1 MTNRREFLQIGIA
14 ASALPLAAQAA
25 RASEPL
31 GWLGGADARS
41 VPLYKAV
48 YGRGRLYKAVSDL
61 RLADG
66 VGFARRAEMRGV
78 AVHAIEGDMTRFWYD
93 DLYHRWREGAAAIAG
108 LTAHGPMFCLERLA
122 WDQGMRVVFRAE
134 HAPLAHTVEHRVEGP
149 VAMLDDARGA
159 AAERVWGAR
168 FADLVTRCP
177 SGRAEL
183 GSFAACGPANADA
196 AADGEP
202 LYTWVIAP
210 ARRAAAH
217 TV

>member
-1 MTNRREFLQIGIA
+1 MTNRRKFLQIGIA

-31 GWLGGADARS
+31 GWLGVAAAPA

-48 YGRGRLYKAVSDL
+48 YDSRFAASV
-61 RLADG
+61 A
-66 VGFARRAEMRGV
+66 FARRAESLGV
-78 AVHAIEGDMTRFWYD
+78 AMHAIEGDMTRLWYD
-93 DLYHRWREGAAAIAG
+93 DLYHRWRNGPAAIAG

-134 HAPLAHTVEHRVEGP
+134 HAPVAGALEHRVEGP
-149 VAMLDDARGA
+149 IAMLEDARSA
-159 AAERVWGAR
+159 AAARAWGSR

-177 SGRAEL
+177 SGRAEV
-183 GSFAACGPANADA
+183 GSFAACGPNAGAVA
-196 AADGEP
+196 AEAEP

-210 ARRAAAH
+210 ARRAPAH
-217 TV
+217 NV

>member
-25 RASEPL
+25 RTSEPL
-31 GWLGGADARS
+31 DWLGAAEVPP

-48 YGRGRLYKAVSDL
+48 YDL
-61 RLADG
+61 RFADS
-66 VGFARRAEMRGV
+66 VAFARRVEGRGV
-78 AVHAIEGDMTRFWYD
+78 AVHAIEGDMTRLWYD
-93 DLYHRWREGAAAIAG
+93 DLYHRWRDGAAAIAG

-134 HAPLAHTVEHRVEGP
+134 HAPVAGTVEHRVDGP
-149 VAMLDDARGA
+149 VAMLDLARSA
-159 AAERVWGAR
+159 TAERAWGAS

-183 GSFAACGPANADA
+183 GSFAACGPANGAA

-202 LYTWVIAP
+202 LYTWVIAA
-210 ARRAAAH
+210 ARRA
-217 TV
+217 TVRGI